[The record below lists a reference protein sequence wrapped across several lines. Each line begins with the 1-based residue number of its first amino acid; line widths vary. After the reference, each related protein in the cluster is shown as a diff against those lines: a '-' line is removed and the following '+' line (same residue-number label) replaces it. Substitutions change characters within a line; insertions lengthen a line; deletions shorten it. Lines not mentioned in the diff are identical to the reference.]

1 MPNTNSHSKFAD
13 VPLRIRSWV
22 FIIAVFAGAVYNKFT
37 MRIFICWVSFQCLKE
52 LGQLFSFNTRYLPIV
67 IAILQGV
74 LLFCFPHYQIYLL
87 GAIVLLIISVL
98 GTFFVAKN
106 EASYIALSL
115 GIVLFAYSHLFFL
128 FSVPNGLLW
137 VIFLVVSTELNDV
150 FQYLSGKCLGKR
162 KILPEVSPNK
172 TIAGCVGGILLTPLV
187 SVCLAYVLGLQ
198 ASLHTWLLLGV
209 IISFFGFW
217 GDVCISFIKRKAG
230 VKDTGNLIPGHGGLL
245 DRMDS
250 LLFNSIWF
258 FLWVQ

>member
-13 VPLRIRSWV
+13 VPLRVRSWV
-22 FIIAVFAGAVYNKFT
+22 FIIAVFAGAVYNKIT

-52 LGQLFSFNTRYLPIV
+52 L
-67 IAILQGV
+67 
-74 LLFCFPHYQIYLL
+74 
-87 GAIVLLIISVL
+87 
-98 GTFFVAKN
+98 AKN
-106 EASYIALSL
+106 KVLYIALSL
-115 GIVLFAYSHLFFL
+115 LIVLFAYPHLFFL
-128 FSVPNGLLW
+128 LSVPNGLLW
-137 VIFLVVSTELNDV
+137 LIFLVVSTELNDV
-150 FQYLSGKCLGKR
+150 FQYLSGKCFGKQ

-198 ASLHTWLLLGV
+198 ASLYTWLLLGV
-209 IISFFGFW
+209 AISFFGFW
-217 GDVCISFIKRKAG
+217 GDVCISFLKRKAG

>member
-1 MPNTNSHSKFAD
+1 MHNTNSHSKFAD

-22 FIIAVFAGAVYNKFT
+22 FIIAVFAGAVYNKLT

-52 LGQLFSFNTRYLPIV
+52 LGRLFSFNTRYLPIV

-74 LLFCFPHYQIYLL
+74 LLFCFLHYQIYLL
-87 GAIVLLIISVL
+87 GAIV
-98 GTFFVAKN
+98 VAKN
-106 EASYIALSL
+106 KAPYIALSL
-115 GIVLFAYSHLFFL
+115 GIVLFAYPHLFFL

-137 VIFLVVSTELNDV
+137 LIFLVVSTELNDV
-150 FQYLSGKCLGKR
+150 FQYLSGKYFGKQ

-187 SVCLAYVLGLQ
+187 SVCLAYVLSLQ
-198 ASLHTWLLLGV
+198 ASLHAWLLLGV
-209 IISFFGFW
+209 TISFFGFW
-217 GDVCISFIKRKAG
+217 GDVCISFLKRKAG

-258 FLWVQ
+258 FLWTQ